1 MTWLDALKQLAVAV
15 TGMFIV
21 LGTWVVVQG
30 YVRKRSGCRA
40 DHDVLDFMAHG
51 CGSCIRGATCRNR
64 MKNAGLNP
72 EASPETEHNQHES
85 E

>member
-1 MTWLDALKQLAVAV
+1 MSTLADAALQLVVISTGLFLTLGFWL
-15 TGMFIV
+15 IV
-21 LGTWVVVQG
+21 QNT
-30 YVRKRSGCRA
+30 VRKRSGCRS

-51 CGSCIRGATCRNR
+51 CASCINGQTCKNR

-72 EASPETEHNQHES
+72 GTEHNSNES